1 MADTLSFDYVGDY
14 WIFPKN
20 DQNSRLKLP
29 KLKKKK
35 KKRKEFGNSQSVS
48 QPEQGGMAGEKEI
61 KNPVEKEGK
70 LCAGESK
77 CGVATLERLS
87 EKRNIGDRG
96 ERNVINGREQQRQQ
110 RPRTALGRWLKTPA
124 TIFQESCAA
133 VVAPAL
139 FDDVISEA
147 RDDGSK
153 KVGQ

>member
-1 MADTLSFDYVGDY
+1 MGDD
-14 WIFPKN
+14 WVCPQN
-20 DQNSRLKLP
+20 DQNSCLKLP

-35 KKRKEFGNSQSVS
+35 KKKRKGKRFGNSHSVS

-61 KNPVEKEGK
+61 KNPVEKGGM
-70 LCAGESK
+70 LCAWQSK
-77 CGVATLERLS
+77 CGVAALERLS
-87 EKRNIGDRG
+87 EKRNIEDRG
-96 ERNVINGREQQRQQ
+96 EWNVINGREFQIQE

-133 VVAPAL
+133 VVAPAPS
-139 FDDVISEA
+139 DDVISEA